1 MSFNLSLQKR
11 VASALMAALLTTC
24 CFLLNATTTRADEST
39 PKIVAS
45 VVCPSVD
52 SVFMGAGRI
61 ANAMKCNGFVETAR
75 LLAKSRGCFDVL
87 DPSRPFGYVLATDD
101 NTVFPFFF
109 FPVKDV
115 EKNNE
120 EALNTAIASLV
131 EKIANDKLPNELIP
145 NAGFLVGDF
154 FVVTQ
159 QDFKERTQ
167 AIPQNEYLDS
177 IQKDNGVLLTVNVNL
192 SVLPKELIEA
202 VSSLARQ
209 KLAESIP
216 DDDENKLKSVE
227 DSLANLSDLLN
238 SIQALQYNLEVSS
251 ESALVSTFKCAFVPD
266 SKIAEH
272 LQKTADA
279 STRWNAISATPNTIL
294 VSVEAGE
301 EYRATGFDFNNVAS
315 IIHENIKQ
323 GLDALADKP
332 AEHEVAVKVAAL
344 FEQALLA
351 QIKTPSYDR
360 AFAITNDPLTIV
372 CGSNCADPENVKE
385 GVKRLVEEVGKKDEK
400 ISKCLSSEEVEG
412 FQVTSFKLS
421 LADIV
426 KTPQF
431 PLPTDKDL
439 VAKIGV
445 SSDSALLLLGIDSD
459 NADAQFKRIAEASK
473 TREKSQY
480 ALTIDYVQ
488 IAKLAKIFIKDNQ
501 NVVPIVKQIVDELAN
516 AENVRTLVS
525 KTYQDNALTCQ
536 STLTKEF
543 FAVCGDVVRTQLNK
557 SNASGDEGKDLDEL
571 FEEE

>member
-1 MSFNLSLQKR
+1 MSFNLSFQKR
-11 VASALMAALLTTC
+11 VTSSLMAALLTTC
-24 CFLLNATTTRADEST
+24 CFLFNATTRADESS
-39 PKIVAS
+39 PKVVAS

-52 SVFMGAGRI
+52 SVFKGAGII
-61 ANAMKCNGFVETAR
+61 ANEMKYNGFVETAR

-87 DPSRPFGYVLATDD
+87 DPSRSFGYVLATDD

-120 EALNTAIASLV
+120 EALNAAIAPLV
-131 EKIANDKLPNELIP
+131 EKIANDRIPQELIP
-145 NAGFLVGDF
+145 DAGFLVDDV

-159 QDFKERTQ
+159 QEFKERAQ

-177 IQKDNGVLLTVNVNL
+177 IQKDSGVLLTVKVNL
-192 SVLPKELIEA
+192 SALPKELIEA

-209 KLAESIP
+209 KLAESLP
-216 DDDENKLKSVE
+216 DDDENKLKAVE

-238 SIQALQYNLEVSS
+238 SIQALQYDLEVSS

-272 LQKTADA
+272 LQKTSNAA
-279 STRWNAISATPNTIL
+279 TRWNAISATPNTIL

-301 EYRATGFDFNNVAS
+301 EYRATGFDFDNIAS
-315 IIHENIKQ
+315 IIHDNINQ

-360 AFAITNDPLTIV
+360 AFAITNEPLTIV
-372 CGSNCADPENVKE
+372 WGSNCADPENLKE
-385 GVKRLVEEVGKKDEK
+385 GVKQLVEELAKKDEK
-400 ISKCLSSEEVEG
+400 ISKGLSSEEIEE
-412 FQVTSFKLS
+412 FQVTTFKIS

-426 KTPQF
+426 KTSQF

-445 SSDSALLLLGIDSD
+445 SSDSALLLLGIDSE
-459 NADAQFKRIAEASK
+459 NADAQFKRIADASK

-488 IAKLAKIFIKDNQ
+488 IAKLAKVFLKDNSGIH
-501 NVVPIVKQIVDELAN
+501 PIVKQIVDKFAN

-525 KTYQDNALTCQ
+525 NTYQDNTLTCQ
-536 STLTKEF
+536 SILTKEF
-543 FAVCGDVVRTQLNK
+543 FGVCGDVVRTQLKKNLDK
-557 SNASGDEGKDLDEL
+557 GDAGKDLDEL

>member
-1 MSFNLSLQKR
+1 
-11 VASALMAALLTTC
+11 MAALLTTC
-24 CFLLNATTTRADEST
+24 CFLFNATTRADESS
-39 PKIVAS
+39 PKVVAS

-52 SVFMGAGRI
+52 SVFKGAGRI
-61 ANAMKCNGFVETAR
+61 ANEMKYNGFVETAR

-87 DPSRPFGYVLATDD
+87 DASRPFGFVLATDD
-101 NTVFPFFF
+101 NTVLPFLF

-120 EALNTAIASLV
+120 EVLNAAVAAFV
-131 EKIANDKLPNELIP
+131 EKIPNDKFPKEATP
-145 NAGFLVGDF
+145 DSGFLVDDLF
-154 FVVTQ
+154 IVTPSQFVEKV
-159 QDFKERTQ
+159 K

-177 IQKDNGVLLTVNVNL
+177 IQKDNGILLTVNVNL

-202 VSSLARQ
+202 VSSIARQ
-209 KLAESIP
+209 KLAESLP
-216 DDDENKLKSVE
+216 DDDENKLKAVE

-238 SIQALQYNLEVSS
+238 SIQALRYDLEVSS

-272 LQKTADA
+272 LQKTSNAA
-279 STRWNAISATPNTIL
+279 TRWNAISATPNTIL

-301 EYRATGFDFNNVAS
+301 EYRATGFDFDNIAS
-315 IIHENIKQ
+315 IIHDNINQ

-344 FEQALLA
+344 FEKALLA

-360 AFAITNDPLTIV
+360 AFAITNEPLTIV
-372 CGSNCADPENVKE
+372 CGSNCADPENLKE
-385 GVKRLVEEVGKKDEK
+385 GVKQLVDEVAKKDEK

-412 FQVTSFKLS
+412 FQVTSFKIS

-426 KTPQF
+426 KKPQF
-431 PLPTDKDL
+431 PLPTVKDL

-445 SSDSALLLLGIDSD
+445 SSDSALLLLGIDSE

-473 TREKSQY
+473 TREKSEY

-501 NVVPIVKQIVDELAN
+501 NVAPIVKQIVDELAN

-525 KTYQDNALTCQ
+525 KTYHDNALTCQ

-543 FAVCGDVVRTQLNK
+543 FGVCGDVLRTQLDK

>member
-1 MSFNLSLQKR
+1 
-11 VASALMAALLTTC
+11 MAALLTTC
-24 CFLLNATTTRADEST
+24 CFLFNATTRADESS
-39 PKIVAS
+39 PKVVAS

-52 SVFMGAGRI
+52 SVFKGAGII
-61 ANAMKCNGFVETAR
+61 ANEMKYNGFVETAR

-87 DPSRPFGYVLATDD
+87 DPSRSFGYVLATDD

-120 EALNTAIASLV
+120 EALNAAIAPLV
-131 EKIANDKLPNELIP
+131 EKIANDRIPQELIP
-145 NAGFLVGDF
+145 DAGFLVDDV

-159 QDFKERTQ
+159 QEFKERAQ

-177 IQKDNGVLLTVNVNL
+177 IQKDSGVLLTVKVNL
-192 SVLPKELIEA
+192 SALPKELIEA

-209 KLAESIP
+209 KLAESLP
-216 DDDENKLKSVE
+216 DDDENKLKAVE

-238 SIQALQYNLEVSS
+238 SIQALQYDLEVSS
-251 ESALVSTFKCAFVPD
+251 ESAFVSTFKCAFVPD

-272 LQKTADA
+272 LQKTSNAA
-279 STRWNAISATPNTIL
+279 TRWNAISATPNTIL

-301 EYRATGFDFNNVAS
+301 EYRATGFDFDNIAS
-315 IIHENIKQ
+315 IIHDNINQ

-344 FEQALLA
+344 FEKALLA

-360 AFAITNDPLTIV
+360 AFAITNEPLTIV
-372 CGSNCADPENVKE
+372 CGSNCADPENLKE
-385 GVKRLVEEVGKKDEK
+385 GVKQLVDEVAKKDEK

-412 FQVTSFKLS
+412 FQVTSFKIS

-445 SSDSALLLLGIDSD
+445 SSDSALLLLGIDSE

-473 TREKSQY
+473 TREKSEY

-501 NVVPIVKQIVDELAN
+501 NVAPIVKQIVDELAN

-525 KTYQDNALTCQ
+525 KTYHDNALTCQ

-543 FAVCGDVVRTQLNK
+543 FGVCGDVLRTQLDK

>member
-1 MSFNLSLQKR
+1 MSFNLSFQKR
-11 VASALMAALLTTC
+11 VTSSLMAALLTTC
-24 CFLLNATTTRADEST
+24 CFLFNATTRADESS
-39 PKIVAS
+39 PKVVAS

-52 SVFMGAGRI
+52 SVFKGAGII
-61 ANAMKCNGFVETAR
+61 ANEMKYNGFVETAR

-87 DPSRPFGYVLATDD
+87 DPSRSFGYVLATDD

-120 EALNTAIASLV
+120 EALNAAIAPLV
-131 EKIANDKLPNELIP
+131 EKIANDRIPQELIP
-145 NAGFLVGDF
+145 DAGFLVDDV

-159 QDFKERTQ
+159 QEFKERAQ

-177 IQKDNGVLLTVNVNL
+177 IQKDSGVLLTVKVNL
-192 SVLPKELIEA
+192 SALPKELIEA

-209 KLAESIP
+209 KLAESLP
-216 DDDENKLKSVE
+216 DDDENKLKAVE

-238 SIQALQYNLEVSS
+238 SIQALQYDLEVSS

-272 LQKTADA
+272 LQKTSNAA
-279 STRWNAISATPNTIL
+279 TRWNAISATPNTIL

-301 EYRATGFDFNNVAS
+301 EYRATGFDFDNIAS
-315 IIHENIKQ
+315 IIHDNINQ

-344 FEQALLA
+344 FEKALLA

-360 AFAITNDPLTIV
+360 AFAITNEPLTIV
-372 CGSNCADPENVKE
+372 CGSNCADPENLKE
-385 GVKRLVEEVGKKDEK
+385 GVKQLVDEVAKKDEK

-412 FQVTSFKLS
+412 FQVTSFKIALS
-421 LADIV
+421 DIV

-445 SSDSALLLLGIDSD
+445 SSDSALLLLGIDSE
-459 NADAQFKRIAEASK
+459 NADAQFKRIADASK

-488 IAKLAKIFIKDNQ
+488 IAKLAKVFLKDNSGIH
-501 NVVPIVKQIVDELAN
+501 PIVKQIVDKFAN

-525 KTYQDNALTCQ
+525 NTYQDNTLTCQ
-536 STLTKEF
+536 SILTKEF
-543 FAVCGDVVRTQLNK
+543 FGVCGDVVRTQLKKNLDK
-557 SNASGDEGKDLDEL
+557 GDAGKDLDEL